1 MKKNIKLL
9 NIINSMNVILVYD
22 VNHKRVNKIMKI
34 CRKYLIRVQNSVFE
48 GSITESKLNKLKE
61 EIRKNIDCKKDKVC
75 IYIQESLKYIKKD
88 EIGSI
93 NNQNNFI

>member
-61 EIRKNIDCKKDKVC
+61 EIRKNIDYKKDKVC
-75 IYIQESLKYIKKD
+75 IYILESLKYIKKD

-93 NNQNNFI
+93 NGYDNFI

>member
-61 EIRKNIDCKKDKVC
+61 EIRKNID
-75 IYIQESLKYIKKD
+75 
-88 EIGSI
+88 
-93 NNQNNFI
+93 

>member
-75 IYIQESLKYIKKD
+75 IYILESLKYIKKD

>member
-9 NIINSMNVILVYD
+9 NIINRYVVYD

-48 GSITESKLNKLKE
+48 GSITESKLSKLKD

-75 IYIQESLKYIKKD
+75 IYILESLKYIKKD

-93 NNQNNFI
+93 NGYDNFI